1 MLRRSSWRTL
11 ECTLVLASLMGPA
24 AGAQKVAEKRAKSD
38 VSIPL
43 KKEEQVPTPPKP
55 PVTVLVPGTKREV
68 LLPPERLVSD
78 IVLTEAGPGTVI
90 VERAPVASSRGL
102 PWFPLLGLL
111 GAGILASNLD
121 HGNGGGGDTPPT
133 VIPEVPPTTPPT
145 TPP

>member
-1 MLRRSSWRTL
+1 MKQGDAMLRRSPLWTL
-11 ECTLVLASLMGPA
+11 EAALVLATVMGAA
-24 AGAQKVAEKRAKSD
+24 AGAQKVPEKRAKSD

-55 PVTVLVPGTKREV
+55 PVAVLVPGTKTEV

-78 IVLTEAGPGTVI
+78 VVLTEAGPGTVI
-90 VERAPVASSRGL
+90 VERAPVASARGL

-121 HGNGGGGDTPPT
+121 HGNGGGGDTPPA
-133 VIPEVPPTTPPT
+133 VIPE
-145 TPP
+145 